1 MGGSMNVP
9 SDVDAPLREGSFW
22 SIGKLMLVDV
32 VEAELGSSKARP
44 LGRSRPNAGQLAL
57 AFNMRSLA
65 EIQSGF

>member
-1 MGGSMNVP
+1 
-9 SDVDAPLREGSFW
+9 
-22 SIGKLMLVDV
+22 MLVDV

>member
-1 MGGSMNVP
+1 
-9 SDVDAPLREGSFW
+9 
-22 SIGKLMLVDV
+22 MLVDV

-65 EIQSGF
+65 EIQSGRLIFVQRRCDLGKSAVTRH